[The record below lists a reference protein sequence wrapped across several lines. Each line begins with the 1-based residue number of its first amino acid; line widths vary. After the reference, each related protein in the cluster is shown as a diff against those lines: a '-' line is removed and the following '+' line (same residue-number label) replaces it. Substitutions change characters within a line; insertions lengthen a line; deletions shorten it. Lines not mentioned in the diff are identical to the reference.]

1 MRYPLVTHDP
11 PLFQAPAESPPP
23 SAHAPHVTVLSPAVR
38 DLTFEGRDG
47 APVRVRGQLLAFGT
61 SERDEHSHPTEFA
74 ARSERC
80 SACRWFEVN
89 IALVEAEIASD
100 DCTCF
105 SSTGAHEASCGLE
118 PPSGRY
124 LVVTA
129 GRTVV
134 PEEMNF
140 RRAEFTDSPYEVV
153 ELLRVE
159 SARDRVAR
167 EAAGRSESEATRT
180 LPPISARAL
189 AQAAAYDADLRA
201 AYLAYSADRP

>member
-11 PLFQAPAESPPP
+11 PLFQAPAVP
-23 SAHAPHVTVLSPAVR
+23 AAPAQAETATVTMSPAVR

-105 SSTGAHEASCGLE
+105 SSPNGDHEASCGLE

-140 RRAEFTDSPYEVV
+140 RRA
-153 ELLRVE
+153 
-159 SARDRVAR
+159 
-167 EAAGRSESEATRT
+167 
-180 LPPISARAL
+180 
-189 AQAAAYDADLRA
+189 
-201 AYLAYSADRP
+201 

>member
-1 MRYPLVTHDP
+1 VTHDP
-11 PLFQAPAESPPP
+11 PLFQAPA
-23 SAHAPHVTVLSPAVR
+23 ATAAPAQAETATATMSPAVR

-100 DCTCF
+100 DCTCDMHEIN
-105 SSTGAHEASCGLE
+105 GIPAHRPMCGLE

-201 AYLAYSADRP
+201 AYLAYSADRS